1 MKLTPLDIRHKEFK
15 RGMRGYADSEVDEF
29 LDEVADEFERLFK
42 ENIDLGERV
51 EALDEK
57 IAHYHMIEDTLQ
69 KTLISAQQSA
79 DELKANAT
87 KEGELILR
95 DAELKARQMVNE
107 SYADKQRVEKELAAL
122 KNAEDEFRFRFRSTL
137 EGYLGQLGDL
147 DRNAQQRVSE
157 FQRQADAL
165 KEAIAR
171 EDTVAPRQAQAAP
184 SVASS
189 AEGRDEREAALNR
202 GERQPAAEPI
212 PATSAAEPVPTTSA
226 TPPEFTMPPEPA
238 AEQPTAPDAP
248 APTEEVGASMATEPA
263 AVQSAPTDAPTAESL
278 SPFSPPVSD
287 RRLPVEWRV
296 TSPEDDEPANQV
308 AAFDHLALVDGDAAD
323 EAAAPPE
330 RVRFT
335 LDDVPADGDISVDD
349 FKW

>member
-1 MKLTPLDIRHKEFK
+1 MKLTPLDIRHKEFN
-15 RGMRGYADSEVDEF
+15 RGMRVYADSEVDEL
-29 LDEVADEFERLFK
+29 LDAVADAFDRLLK

-137 EGYLGQLGDL
+137 EGYLSQLGDL

-171 EDTVAPRQAQAAP
+171 EDTVAPRQEQAAP
-184 SVASS
+184 SVVSPTDQ
-189 AEGRDEREAALNR
+189 RDVSEQAPGG
-202 GERQPAAEPI
+202 GERPP
-212 PATSAAEPVPTTSA
+212 AAEPVPTTSVTEPASAPMAPPPDFA
-226 TPPEFTMPPEPA
+226 TQPEPS
-238 AEQPTAPDAP
+238 AEQPTEPDAP
-248 APTEEVGASMATEPA
+248 APAEEAVASMTTESATEE
-263 AVQSAPTDAPTAESL
+263 SAPTTTAAESPG
-278 SPFSPPVSD
+278 PFSPDVSD

-296 TSPEDDEPANQV
+296 TSPEDDEQADRV
-308 AAFDHLALVDGDAAD
+308 AAFEKLASVDD
-323 EAAAPPE
+323 ETGGEPVTPPE
-330 RVRFT
+330 RIRFT
-335 LDDVPADGDISVDD
+335 LDDVPADGDVSVDD